1 MERLF
6 AELRRHA
13 DERPDHA
20 ALVDAANVI
29 TYRELWPALQL
40 AAAAMRGQRVG
51 LLLGNGCAWALLDL
65 ALLSRAAVCVPMP
78 AFFSDAQLR
87 HLIDDAGLDS
97 IITDEPLRVAQL
109 VGAAD
114 LGFLQVA
121 GRSLTCCTLRP
132 LHVPALPPATA
143 KLTYTSGTTG
153 HPKGVC
159 LTAAHIERVAI
170 ALSAAV
176 DAGPGDRACTLLPLS
191 TLLANIGGLY
201 APLYSGGTAW
211 LPDLAECGMSGS
223 TGLHEASLLAAL
235 QRAQPTVTIVVPQL
249 LKALVDGVANGAPW
263 PTSLR
268 FIAVGGAPTAPAL
281 LARARA
287 LGLPVY
293 QGYGLSEAGSVV
305 SLNLPGQRR
314 LGSVG
319 RPLPHVKVRIAQ
331 DGEVMVSG
339 HLFSGY
345 LDDANCPATEFATG
359 DLGFINSDGYLYIT
373 GRKKTS
379 YATAHGRNLAPEW
392 IESAL
397 TADPLIAQ
405 AAVFGAG
412 RPFNIAVIVPSSAAA
427 LAEIG
432 ATIGAVNASLPDY
445 ARVARWISANQAFS
459 YRNGLA
465 DGAGALRREA
475 IAQRYSARIEQLY
488 AEENPYAVL

>member
-20 ALVDAANVI
+20 ALVDATHVI
-29 TYRELWPALQL
+29 TYRELWLALRL
-40 AAAAMRGQRVG
+40 AAAAIDGQRVG

-65 ALLSRAAVCVPMP
+65 ALLSHAAVCVPMP

-97 IITDEPLRVAQL
+97 IITDEPLRIAQL
-109 VGAAD
+109 IGAAEGRV
-114 LGFLQVA
+114 LEVA
-121 GRSLTCCTLRP
+121 GRSLTCHALRP

-170 ALSAAV
+170 ALSEAV

-211 LPDLAECGMSGS
+211 LPDLAEGMSGS
-223 TGLHEASLLAAL
+223 TDLRSASLLAML
-235 QRAQPTVTIVVPQL
+235 QRVRPTVTIVVPQL
-249 LKALVDGVANGAPW
+249 LKALVDGVASGAPV

-345 LDDANCPATEFATG
+345 LDDANRPAAELATG
-359 DLGFINSDGYLYIT
+359 DLGFINPDGYLYIT
-373 GRKKTS
+373 CRKKTS
-379 YATAHGRNLAPEW
+379 YATALGRNLAPEW
-392 IESAL
+392 IERAL
-397 TADPLIAQ
+397 TADPVIAQ

-432 ATIGAVNASLPDY
+432 AAIGAANASLPDY
-445 ARVARWISANQAFS
+445 ARVARWISASQAFS